1 MIDSMRRGHEEEK
14 SSMRES
20 HNRGIESE
28 RESSRS
34 REGRIEALLISEREE
49 RRRDQERFREMLD
62 ERERAWKERMESQA
76 VNLETQYRSR
86 ISSME
91 TTYESR
97 IQWLQGEV
105 DRKLGELQEL
115 RTKITDN
122 SDPLSQI
129 QRMKELREY
138 AKEALGLENS
148 NASPVQSAP
157 SGGFSLGGSS
167 SSGGGLSGGVA
178 EMVKDTLSP
187 VMEGIGENLP
197 AIIAALT
204 SRGSAAAPAAPEPP
218 PQPKVGDV
226 LQTPQGPM
234 VVVTDPR
241 TGGLGMMPQAAHQQL
256 MAQQRQLQQ
265 RQQAGLL
272 PAPSKPVKKRVAV
285 TQNLG
290 AGLPKQ
296 RPPWEGVDDDAP
308 EQEQVAPPKRPQPIP
323 AQANKRTSR
332 SSESTE
338 VEAVDTGALSEIEK
352 QAIGVIAKLVHESVA
367 GGDDPEDFVEKMV
380 SQWPPAILKQVTAK
394 PPKVLVSVIKE
405 REPNSLGATPAG
417 EQFTIEALTL
427 LKQRVG

>member
-1 MIDSMRRGHEEEK
+1 
-14 SSMRES
+14 
-20 HNRGIESE
+20 
-28 RESSRS
+28 
-34 REGRIEALLISEREE
+34 
-49 RRRDQERFREMLD
+49 
-62 ERERAWKERMESQA
+62 
-76 VNLETQYRSR
+76 
-86 ISSME
+86 
-91 TTYESR
+91 
-97 IQWLQGEV
+97 
-105 DRKLGELQEL
+105 
-115 RTKITDN
+115 
-122 SDPLSQI
+122 
-129 QRMKELREY
+129 
-138 AKEALGLENS
+138 
-148 NASPVQSAP
+148 
-157 SGGFSLGGSS
+157 
-167 SSGGGLSGGVA
+167 
-178 EMVKDTLSP
+178 MVKDTLSP

-204 SRGSAAAPAAPEPP
+204 NRGSAAAPAAPEPP

-256 MAQQRQLQQ
+256 MAQQRQIQQQ
-265 RQQAGLL
+265 RQRPGLL
-272 PAPSKPVKKRVAV
+272 PAPNKPVKKRVAV

-308 EQEQVAPPKRPQPIP
+308 EQEQAAPPPRPQPVP
-323 AQANKRTSR
+323 VQANKRTSR
-332 SSESTE
+332 SSEPTE

-394 PPKVLVSVIKE
+394 PPKVLVAVIKE